1 MRLDGKNNFRTQIS
15 PVTHEGNTQKKGDL
29 RRTKYEEKNMIFK
42 NREKISMGNKV
53 KRIENPLFKKLGA
66 RCGKVFMDFLDFLN
80 ICISIMR
87 YLGNKT

>member
-1 MRLDGKNNFRTQIS
+1 
-15 PVTHEGNTQKKGDL
+15 
-29 RRTKYEEKNMIFK
+29 MIFK
-42 NREKISMGNKV
+42 NREKISMGNEA

-66 RCGKVFMDFLDFLN
+66 RYGKVFMDFLDFLN